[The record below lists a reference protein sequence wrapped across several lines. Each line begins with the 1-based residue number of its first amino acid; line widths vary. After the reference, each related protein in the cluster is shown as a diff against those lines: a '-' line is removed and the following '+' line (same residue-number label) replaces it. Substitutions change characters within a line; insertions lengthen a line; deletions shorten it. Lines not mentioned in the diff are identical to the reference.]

1 MTALSKKIFSEFLG
15 TAALVGVVVGSGI
28 MAENLASGNIALA
41 LLANALATFWGLYFL
56 ITCLGQFSAHFN
68 PAVSLIFFIKKDLD
82 SKTFI
87 YFIIFQTLGAIC
99 GALLANAMFDL
110 DIFQISEKLRT
121 GSNLWLSEGV
131 ATAGLILIILL
142 SPKEKTAIMVASYI
156 GAAYWFT
163 SSTSFANPAVTIG
176 RVFSDTFTGIEPYSA
191 MYFILYQLIGALI
204 GFLIFTFLRK

>member
-28 MAENLASGNIALA
+28 MAENLASGNIAIA

-56 ITCLGQFSAHFN
+56 ITCLGPYSAHFN
-68 PAVSLIFFIKKDLD
+68 PAVSLIFLIKKDLD
-82 SKTFI
+82 IKTFLC
-87 YFIIFQTLGAIC
+87 FIIFQTLGAIC

-110 DIFQISEKLRT
+110 DIFQISEKIRI
-121 GSNLWLSEGV
+121 GSNLWLSEIV

-156 GAAYWFT
+156 GAEYWFT

-191 MYFILYQLIGALI
+191 IYFVLYQLLGALV
-204 GFLIFTFLRK
+204 GMLIFSFMKK

>member
-15 TAALVGVVVGSGI
+15 TAVLVGVVVGSGI

-204 GFLIFTFLRK
+204 GFVIFTFLRK

>member
-1 MTALSKKIFSEFLG
+1 MTALIKKIFSEFLG

-191 MYFILYQLIGALI
+191 MYFILYQLIGALV
-204 GFLIFTFLRK
+204 GMLIFSFMKK

>member
-15 TAALVGVVVGSGI
+15 TAVLVGVVVGSGI

-191 MYFILYQLIGALI
+191 MYFILYQLIGALV
-204 GFLIFTFLRK
+204 GMLIFSFMKK

>member
-1 MTALSKKIFSEFLG
+1 MRALSKKIFSEFLG

-191 MYFILYQLIGALI
+191 MYFILYQLIGALV
-204 GFLIFTFLRK
+204 GMLIFSFMKK

>member
-15 TAALVGVVVGSGI
+15 TAVLVGVVVGSGI

-82 SKTFI
+82 SKTFL

-204 GFLIFTFLRK
+204 GFVIFTFLRK

>member
-1 MTALSKKIFSEFLG
+1 MITLLKSLFSEFLG
-15 TAALVGVVVGSGI
+15 TASLVAVVVGSGI
-28 MAENLASGNIALA
+28 MAESLADGNIAIA

-56 ITCLGQFSAHFN
+56 ITCLGPYSTHFN
-68 PAVSLIFFIKKDLD
+68 PGVSLIFFIKKDLD
-82 SKTFI
+82 FKTFL

-176 RVFSDTFTGIEPYSA
+176 RVFSNTFTGIEPYSA

-204 GFLIFTFLRK
+204 GFVIFTFLRK

>member
-1 MTALSKKIFSEFLG
+1 MTALSKKIFSEFVG
-15 TAALVGVVVGSGI
+15 TATLVGVVVGSGI
-28 MAENLASGNIALA
+28 MAENLASGNIAIA

-82 SKTFI
+82 SKTFL

-204 GFLIFTFLRK
+204 GFVIFTFLRK

>member
-28 MAENLASGNIALA
+28 MAENLASGNIAIA
-41 LLANALATFWGLYFL
+41 LLANALATFLGLYFL

-82 SKTFI
+82 SKTFL

-204 GFLIFTFLRK
+204 GFVIFTFLRK

>member
-28 MAENLASGNIALA
+28 MAENLASGNTALA

-82 SKTFI
+82 SKTFT

-191 MYFILYQLIGALI
+191 MYFILYQLIGALV
-204 GFLIFTFLRK
+204 GMLIFSFMKK

>member
-82 SKTFI
+82 SKTFL

-191 MYFILYQLIGALI
+191 MYFILYQLIGALV
-204 GFLIFTFLRK
+204 GMLIFSFMKK

>member
-15 TAALVGVVVGSGI
+15 TAALAGVVVGSGI

-191 MYFILYQLIGALI
+191 MYFILYQLIGALV
-204 GFLIFTFLRK
+204 GMLIFSFMKK

>member
-87 YFIIFQTLGAIC
+87 YFIIVQTLGAIC

-191 MYFILYQLIGALI
+191 MYFILYQLIGALV
-204 GFLIFTFLRK
+204 GVLIFSFIKK

>member
-28 MAENLASGNIALA
+28 MAENLASGNIAIA

-82 SKTFI
+82 SKTFL

-110 DIFQISEKLRT
+110 DIFQISEKLRI

-204 GFLIFTFLRK
+204 GFVIFTFLRK

>member
-1 MTALSKKIFSEFLG
+1 MTTLAKRLFSEFLG
-15 TAALVGVVVGSGI
+15 TASLVAVVVGSGI
-28 MAENLASGNIALA
+28 MGESLAGGNIAIA

-56 ITCLGQFSAHFN
+56 ITCLGPYSSHFN
-68 PAVSLIFFIKKDLD
+68 PAVSLIFFLKKDLD
-82 SKTFI
+82 FKTFL

-99 GALLANAMFDL
+99 GALLANVMFDL
-110 DIFQISEKLRT
+110 DIFQVSEKLRT

-191 MYFILYQLIGALI
+191 MYFILYQLIGAFI
-204 GFLIFTFLRK
+204 GFIIFTFLRK

>member
-28 MAENLASGNIALA
+28 MAENLASGNIAIA

-82 SKTFI
+82 SKTFL

-131 ATAGLILIILL
+131 ATAGLILIIML

-204 GFLIFTFLRK
+204 GFVIFTFLRK

>member
-163 SSTSFANPAVTIG
+163 SSTSFANPAVTVG

-204 GFLIFTFLRK
+204 GFVIFTFLRK

>member
-191 MYFILYQLIGALI
+191 MYFILYQLIGALV
-204 GFLIFTFLRK
+204 GVLIFSFIKK

>member
-87 YFIIFQTLGAIC
+87 YFIIVQTLGAIC

-191 MYFILYQLIGALI
+191 MYFILYQLIGALV
-204 GFLIFTFLRK
+204 GMLIFSFMKK

>member
-191 MYFILYQLIGALI
+191 MYFILFQLIGALI

>member
-1 MTALSKKIFSEFLG
+1 MTTLAKRLFSEFLG
-15 TAALVGVVVGSGI
+15 TASLVAVVVGSGI
-28 MAENLASGNIALA
+28 MGESLAGGNIAIA

-56 ITCLGQFSAHFN
+56 ITCLGPYSSHFN
-68 PAVSLIFFIKKDLD
+68 PAVSLIFFLKKDLD
-82 SKTFI
+82 FKTFL

-99 GALLANAMFDL
+99 GALLANVMFDL
-110 DIFQISEKLRT
+110 DIFQVSEKLRT

-176 RVFSDTFTGIEPYSA
+176 RVFSNTFTGIEPYSA

-204 GFLIFTFLRK
+204 GFVIFTFLRK

>member
-28 MAENLASGNIALA
+28 MAENLASGNIAIA

-82 SKTFI
+82 SKTFL

-142 SPKEKTAIMVASYI
+142 SPKEKAAIMVASYI

-191 MYFILYQLIGALI
+191 IYFVLYQLIGSLI
-204 GFLIFTFLRK
+204 GFVIFTFLRK

>member
-176 RVFSDTFTGIEPYSA
+176 RIFSNTFTGIEPYSA
-191 MYFILYQLIGALI
+191 MYFILYQLIGALV
-204 GFLIFTFLRK
+204 GMLIFSFMKK

>member
-176 RVFSDTFTGIEPYSA
+176 RIFSNTFTGIEPYSA

-204 GFLIFTFLRK
+204 GFVIFTFLRK

>member
-15 TAALVGVVVGSGI
+15 TAVLVGVVVGSGI

-176 RVFSDTFTGIEPYSA
+176 RIFSNTFTGIEPYSA
-191 MYFILYQLIGALI
+191 MYFILYQLIGALV
-204 GFLIFTFLRK
+204 GMLIFSFMKK

>member
-82 SKTFI
+82 SKTFL

-121 GSNLWLSEGV
+121 GSNLWLSE
-131 ATAGLILIILL
+131 
-142 SPKEKTAIMVASYI
+142 
-156 GAAYWFT
+156 
-163 SSTSFANPAVTIG
+163 
-176 RVFSDTFTGIEPYSA
+176 
-191 MYFILYQLIGALI
+191 
-204 GFLIFTFLRK
+204 

>member
-28 MAENLASGNIALA
+28 MAENLASGNIAIA

-82 SKTFI
+82 SKTFLC
-87 YFIIFQTLGAIC
+87 FIIFQTLGAIC

-191 MYFILYQLIGALI
+191 IYFVLYQLIGSLI
-204 GFLIFTFLRK
+204 GFVIFTFLRK

>member
-1 MTALSKKIFSEFLG
+1 MRALSKKIFSEFLG

-191 MYFILYQLIGALI
+191 MYFILYQLIGALVGI
-204 GFLIFTFLRK
+204 LIFSFMKK

>member
-1 MTALSKKIFSEFLG
+1 MTTLAKRLFSEFLG
-15 TAALVGVVVGSGI
+15 TASLVAVVVGSGI
-28 MAENLASGNIALA
+28 MGESLAGGNIAIA

-56 ITCLGQFSAHFN
+56 ITCLGPYSSHFN
-68 PAVSLIFFIKKDLD
+68 PAVSLIFFLKKDLD
-82 SKTFI
+82 FQTFL

-99 GALLANAMFDL
+99 GALLANVMFDL
-110 DIFQISEKLRT
+110 DIFQVSEKLRT

-204 GFLIFTFLRK
+204 GFVIFTFLRK

>member
-28 MAENLASGNIALA
+28 MAENLASGNIAIA

-82 SKTFI
+82 SKTFL

-176 RVFSDTFTGIEPYSA
+176 RVFSNTFTGIEPYSA

-204 GFLIFTFLRK
+204 GFVIFTFLRK

>member
-82 SKTFI
+82 SKTFL

-204 GFLIFTFLRK
+204 GFVIFTFLRK

>member
-191 MYFILYQLIGALI
+191 MYFILYQLIGALVGI
-204 GFLIFTFLRK
+204 LIFSFMKK

>member
-1 MTALSKKIFSEFLG
+1 MRALSKKIFSEFLG

-176 RVFSDTFTGIEPYSA
+176 RVFQIHSQALNLTVLCILFFTS
-191 MYFILYQLIGALI
+191 
-204 GFLIFTFLRK
+204 

>member
-1 MTALSKKIFSEFLG
+1 MTTLAKRLFSEFLG
-15 TAALVGVVVGSGI
+15 TASLVAVVVGSGI
-28 MAENLASGNIALA
+28 MGESLAGGNIAIA

-56 ITCLGQFSAHFN
+56 ITCLGPYSSHFN
-68 PAVSLIFFIKKDLD
+68 PAVSLIFFLKKDLD
-82 SKTFI
+82 FKTFL

-99 GALLANAMFDL
+99 GALLANVMFDL
-110 DIFQISEKLRT
+110 DIFQVSEKLRT

-204 GFLIFTFLRK
+204 GFVIFTFLRK

>member
-28 MAENLASGNIALA
+28 MAENLASGNIAIA

-191 MYFILYQLIGALI
+191 MYFILYQLIGALV
-204 GFLIFTFLRK
+204 GMLIFSFMKK

>member
-1 MTALSKKIFSEFLG
+1 ML
-15 TAALVGVVVGSGI
+15 
-28 MAENLASGNIALA
+28 
-41 LLANALATFWGLYFL
+41 
-56 ITCLGQFSAHFN
+56 
-68 PAVSLIFFIKKDLD
+68 LIFLIKKDLD
-82 SKTFI
+82 IKTFLC
-87 YFIIFQTLGAIC
+87 FIIFQTLGAIC

-110 DIFQISEKLRT
+110 DIFQISEKIRI
-121 GSNLWLSEGV
+121 GSNLWLSEIV

-191 MYFILYQLIGALI
+191 IYFVLYQLLGALV
-204 GFLIFTFLRK
+204 GMLIFSFMKK

>member
-191 MYFILYQLIGALI
+191 MYFILYQLIGALV
-204 GFLIFTFLRK
+204 GTLIFSFMKK

>member
-1 MTALSKKIFSEFLG
+1 MTTLAKRLFSEFLG
-15 TAALVGVVVGSGI
+15 TASLVAVVVGSGI
-28 MAENLASGNIALA
+28 MGESLAGGNIAIA

-56 ITCLGQFSAHFN
+56 ITCLGPYSSHFN
-68 PAVSLIFFIKKDLD
+68 PAVSLIFFFKKDLNF
-82 SKTFI
+82 KTFL

-99 GALLANAMFDL
+99 GALLANVMFDL
-110 DIFQISEKLRT
+110 DIFQVSEKLRT

-204 GFLIFTFLRK
+204 GFVIFTFLRK

>member
-28 MAENLASGNIALA
+28 MAENLASGNIAIA

-68 PAVSLIFFIKKDLD
+68 PAVSLIFFIKKELD
-82 SKTFI
+82 SKTFL

-204 GFLIFTFLRK
+204 GFVIFTFLRK